1 MDAPDG
7 RRGTGPGD
15 GRAYGSVPSPGGSAA
30 DTAGMGEGEGDV
42 EELQAGLLRVSRL
55 HRRLQKLL
63 EAVLAIGS
71 DLDLEAVLRR
81 IVEAAVTL
89 VDARYGALGVI
100 DEDRRITGFLQVGM
114 DEETITGIGHFPEGK
129 GVLGLLIRDPRPLRL
144 ADVGSHPESCGF
156 PPGHPPMSTF
166 FGVPIRTRQ
175 EVYGNLY
182 LAEKRGGAQ
191 FDDED
196 EAVVRMLAAAASV
209 AIENAR
215 LYERVRHAT
224 EEFQRRLLPDLPDL
238 GPWRM
243 QARYRPSSDAPRIGG
258 DWYDAIVLPDGV
270 PCVMVGDVMG
280 HDVRAATEMSQ
291 ISTML
296 RVIAFEQ
303 REPPSRILHR
313 LDEILHRLH
322 GGPMATVLLARLEER
337 GPGRWRLVWS
347 SAGHPPP
354 LLVTRDGTARY
365 LTGTD
370 QGIPLGV
377 DHGLPRPDHEE
388 TLTLGS
394 TLLLYTDGLVEH
406 PGQTLGWGLDDLA
419 RAAAR
424 LADCSLPELC
434 DALVDRRG
442 DDAHDDIALLA
453 LRLAP

>member
-1 MDAPDG
+1 
-7 RRGTGPGD
+7 
-15 GRAYGSVPSPGGSAA
+15 
-30 DTAGMGEGEGDV
+30 MGEGEGDL
-42 EELQAGLLRVSRL
+42 EELQAGLLRVSRMHL
-55 HRRLQKLL
+55 RLQKLL

-71 DLDLEAVLRR
+71 DLELEAVLRR

-100 DEDRRITGFLQVGM
+100 DADRRITGFLQVGM
-114 DEETITGIGHFPEGK
+114 DEETITRIGHFPEGK

-166 FGVPIRTRQ
+166 FGVPIRIRQ

-196 EAVVRMLAAAASV
+196 EAVVRTLAAAAGV

-215 LYERVRHAT
+215 LYERVSHAT

-238 GPWRM
+238 GPLRM

-258 DWYDAIVLPDGV
+258 DWYDAIVLPDSIL
-270 PCVMVGDVMG
+270 CVMVGDVMG
-280 HDVRAATEMSQ
+280 HDVRAATEMSR

-296 RVIAFEQ
+296 RVIAYEQ
-303 REPPSRILHR
+303 RESPSRILHH
-313 LDEILHRLH
+313 LDDVLHRLH
-322 GGPMATVLLARLEER
+322 GGPMATVLLAHLEEH
-337 GPGRWRLVWS
+337 GPGRWRLRWS

-354 LLVTRDGTARY
+354 LLVAPDGTARY

-377 DHGLPRPDHEE
+377 DPGLPRPDHEE
-388 TLTLGS
+388 ALTVGS

-406 PGQTLGWGLDDLA
+406 PRQTLGWGLDDLA

-424 LADCSLPELC
+424 LAGRSLPELC
-434 DALVDRRG
+434 DVLVDRRG